1 MINGKI
7 IKGIGGF
14 YYVDTELGIYE
25 CRARGIFRKDKI
37 TPLVGD
43 RVKISIVDEESKKG
57 VVEEIDKRY
66 TELVRPPIANVDKA
80 LIVFAITN
88 PKPNLSLLDRF
99 IVLAEKENL
108 EIVIVLTK
116 ADLDE
121 DSMLDEL
128 KGIYELSGYKV
139 IPVSN
144 KTKLNIDKIKEE
156 LKNNVVVFA
165 GPSGVGKS
173 SLLNEYELS
182 GYKVIP
188 VSNKTK
194 LNIDKIKEELKNNV
208 VVFAGPSGVGK
219 SSLLNEVDKNFK
231 LQIGEV
237 SDKIK
242 RGRHTTR
249 HAELLKLEC
258 GGMVA
263 DTPGFSSLTLD
274 DIEDV
279 DLKSYF
285 IEFDEF
291 DDCRFGSRCVHE
303 NEPSCSV
310 KEAVEEGKISKK
322 RYDSYIQLL
331 NEIRQGKRRY

>member
-1 MINGKI
+1 MLNGKI

-14 YYVDTELGIYE
+14 YYVDTENGLYE
-25 CRARGIFRKDKI
+25 CRARGIFRKQKI

-43 RVKISIVDEESKKG
+43 RASISVVDEETKKG
-57 VVEEIDKRY
+57 VVEEIDKRD

-80 LIVFAITN
+80 LIVFAIKD

-108 EIVIVLTK
+108 DIVIVLTK
-116 ADLDE
+116 SDLDE
-121 DSMLDEL
+121 DNTLEEL
-128 KGIYELSGYKV
+128 KDIYELSGYKV

-156 LKNNVVVFA
+156 LRDSVVVFA

-173 SLLNEYELS
+173 SLLNE
-182 GYKVIP
+182 
-188 VSNKTK
+188 
-194 LNIDKIKEELKNNV
+194 ID
-208 VVFAGPSGVGK
+208 G
-219 SSLLNEVDKNFK
+219 NFQ
-231 LQIGEV
+231 LQTGEV

-242 RGRHTTR
+242 RGKHTTR

-263 DTPGFSSLTLD
+263 DTPGFSSLTLE
-274 DIEDV
+274 DIEETE
-279 DLKSYF
+279 LKEYF

-291 DDCRFGSRCVHE
+291 DDCKFGSRCIHE
-303 NEPSCSV
+303 NEPSCAV
-310 KEAVEEGKISKK
+310 KEAVEKGEISKQ
-322 RYDSYIQLL
+322 RYESYIQLL
-331 NEIRQGKRRY
+331 NEMRQGKRRY

>member
-14 YYVDTELGIYE
+14 YYVDTENGLYE
-25 CRARGIFRKDKI
+25 CRARGIFRKEKV

-43 RVKISIVDEESKKG
+43 RVSISVVDEDNKKG
-57 VVEEIDKRY
+57 VVEEIDKRD

-80 LIVFAITN
+80 LIVFAIKN

-116 ADLDE
+116 ADLDDDNTLE
-121 DSMLDEL
+121 EL
-128 KGIYELSGYKV
+128 KRVYELSGYKV

-156 LKNNVVVFA
+156 LSGNVVVFA

-173 SLLNEYELS
+173 SLLNE
-182 GYKVIP
+182 
-188 VSNKTK
+188 
-194 LNIDKIKEELKNNV
+194 ID
-208 VVFAGPSGVGK
+208 S
-219 SSLLNEVDKNFK
+219 NFK
-231 LQIGEV
+231 LQTGEV
-237 SDKIK
+237 SEKIK
-242 RGRHTTR
+242 RGKHTTR
-249 HAELLKLEC
+249 HAELLKLDC
-258 GGMVA
+258 GAMVA

-274 DIEDV
+274 DISETE
-279 DLKSYF
+279 LKDYF
-285 IEFDEF
+285 IEFDDF
-291 DDCRFGSRCVHE
+291 DTCRFGSRCVHE
-303 NEPSCSV
+303 NEPSCAI
-310 KEAVEEGKISKK
+310 KEAAQNGEISKK

>member
-1 MINGKI
+1 MLNGKI

-14 YYVDTELGIYE
+14 YYVDTENGLYE
-25 CRARGIFRKDKI
+25 CRARGIFRKEKI

-43 RVKISIVDEESKKG
+43 RVVISVVDEENKKG
-57 VVEEIDKRY
+57 VVEEIDERD

-80 LIVFAITN
+80 LIVFAIKN
-88 PKPNLSLLDRF
+88 PSPNLSLLDRF

-108 EIVIVLTK
+108 EIVIILTK
-116 ADLDE
+116 ADLDDGE
-121 DSMLDEL
+121 EL
-128 KGIYELSGYKV
+128 NKIKEIYELSGYKV

-144 KTKLNIDKIKEE
+144 RQKLNIDKVKEE
-156 LKNNVVVFA
+156 LNGNVVVFA

-173 SLLNEYELS
+173 SLLNEIDQNFELQ
-182 GYKVIP
+182 
-188 VSNKTK
+188 T
-194 LNIDKIKEELKNNV
+194 
-208 VVFAGPSGVGK
+208 
-219 SSLLNEVDKNFK
+219 
-231 LQIGEV
+231 GEV

-242 RGRHTTR
+242 RGKHTTR

-274 DIEDV
+274 DIDETE
-279 DLKSYF
+279 LKEYF
-285 IEFDEF
+285 IEFNDF
-291 DDCRFGSRCVHE
+291 DDCRFGSRCIHE

-310 KEAVEEGKISKK
+310 KEAVENGEISKK

>member
-14 YYVDTELGIYE
+14 YYVDTENGVYE
-25 CRARGIFRKDKI
+25 CRARGIFRKEKI

-43 RVKISIVDEESKKG
+43 RVKMSIVDEESKKG
-57 VVEEIDKRY
+57 VVEEIDKRD
-66 TELVRPPIANVDKA
+66 TELIRPPIANVDKA
-80 LIVFAITN
+80 LIVFAVKN
-88 PKPNLSLLDRF
+88 PKPHLSLLDRF

-116 ADLDE
+116 ADLDDDNTLE
-121 DSMLDEL
+121 KITS
-128 KGIYELSGYKV
+128 IYELSGYKV

-144 KTKLNIDKIKEE
+144 KTKLNINAIKEE
-156 LKNNVVVFA
+156 LKDSVVVFA

-173 SLLNEYELS
+173 SLLNE
-182 GYKVIP
+182 
-188 VSNKTK
+188 
-194 LNIDKIKEELKNNV
+194 IDE
-208 VVFAGPSGVGK
+208 
-219 SSLLNEVDKNFK
+219 NFK
-231 LQIGEV
+231 LQTGEV

-242 RGRHTTR
+242 RGKHTTR

-274 DIEDV
+274 DIDENE
-279 DLKSYF
+279 LKEYF
-285 IEFDEF
+285 IEFEEHDE
-291 DDCRFGSRCVHE
+291 CKFGSRCIHE
-303 NEPSCSV
+303 NEPSCAV
-310 KEAVEEGKISKK
+310 KEAVKNGEISKK

-331 NEIRQGKRRY
+331 NEIRQSKMGKRRY

>member
-1 MINGKI
+1 MLNGQI

-14 YYVDTELGIYE
+14 YYVDTENGLYE
-25 CRARGIFRKDKI
+25 CRARGIFRKQKI

-43 RVKISIVDEESKKG
+43 RVSISVVDEVTKKG
-57 VVEEIDKRY
+57 VVEEIEKRD

-80 LIVFAITN
+80 LIVFAIKN

-116 ADLDE
+116 ADLDA
-121 DSMLDEL
+121 DNILDEL
-128 KGIYELSGYKV
+128 KNIYELSGYKV

-156 LKNNVVVFA
+156 LRGNIVVFA

-173 SLLNEYELS
+173 SLLNE
-182 GYKVIP
+182 I
-188 VSNKTK
+188 
-194 LNIDKIKEELKNNV
+194 
-208 VVFAGPSGVGK
+208 
-219 SSLLNEVDKNFK
+219 DKNFK
-231 LQIGEV
+231 LQTGEV

-242 RGRHTTR
+242 RGKHTTR

-258 GGMVA
+258 GGLVA

-274 DIEDV
+274 DIGETE
-279 DLKSYF
+279 LKEYF

-291 DDCRFGSRCVHE
+291 DNCRFGSRCVHE
-303 NEPSCSV
+303 NEPSCAV
-310 KEAVEEGKISKK
+310 KEAVENGEVSKQ
-322 RYDSYIQLL
+322 RYESYIQLL
-331 NEIRQGKRRY
+331 NEIKQGKRRY

>member
-14 YYVDTELGIYE
+14 YYVDTENGLYE
-25 CRARGIFRKDKI
+25 CRARGIFRKNKI

-43 RVKISIVDEESKKG
+43 RVSISVVDEENKKG
-57 VVEEIDKRY
+57 VVEEIEERD

-80 LIVFAITN
+80 LIVFAIKN
-88 PKPNLSLLDRF
+88 PSPNLSLLDRF

-108 EIVIVLTK
+108 EIVIVFTK
-116 ADLDE
+116 VDLDTDGE
-121 DSMLDEL
+121 LLGEL
-128 KGIYELSGYKV
+128 KDIYEVSGYKV
-139 IPVSN
+139 ISVSN
-144 KTKLNIDKIKEE
+144 KLKLNIDKIKEE
-156 LKNNVVVFA
+156 LKEN
-165 GPSGVGKS
+165 
-173 SLLNEYELS
+173 
-182 GYKVIP
+182 
-188 VSNKTK
+188 T
-194 LNIDKIKEELKNNV
+194 

-219 SSLLNEVDKNFK
+219 SSLLNEVDKNFELK
-231 LQIGEV
+231 TGEV

-242 RGRHTTR
+242 RGKHTTR

-274 DIEDV
+274 DIDESE
-279 DLKSYF
+279 LKEYF
-285 IEFDEF
+285 IEFDEV
-291 DDCRFGSRCVHE
+291 DTCKFGNKCIHE
-303 NEPSCSV
+303 NEPGCGV
-310 KEAVEEGKISKK
+310 KEAVEAGEISKI

>member
-14 YYVDTELGIYE
+14 YYVDTEKDLYE
-25 CRARGIFRKDKI
+25 CRARGIFRKNKI

-43 RVKISIVDEESKKG
+43 RVSISVVDEENKKG
-57 VVEEIDKRY
+57 VVEEIEERD

-80 LIVFAITN
+80 LIVFAIKN
-88 PKPNLSLLDRF
+88 PSPNLSLLDRF

-108 EIVIVLTK
+108 EIVIVFTK
-116 ADLDE
+116 VDLDT
-121 DSMLDEL
+121 DGKILDEL
-128 KGIYELSGYKV
+128 KSIYEVSGYKV

-144 KTKLNIDKIKEE
+144 KLKLNIDKIKEE
-156 LKNNVVVFA
+156 LKEN
-165 GPSGVGKS
+165 
-173 SLLNEYELS
+173 
-182 GYKVIP
+182 
-188 VSNKTK
+188 T
-194 LNIDKIKEELKNNV
+194 

-219 SSLLNEVDKNFK
+219 SSLLNEVDKNFELK
-231 LQIGEV
+231 TGEV

-242 RGRHTTR
+242 RGKHTTR

-274 DIEDV
+274 DIEESE
-279 DLKSYF
+279 LKEYF
-285 IEFDEF
+285 IEFEKHDE
-291 DDCRFGSRCVHE
+291 CRFGSRCIHE
-303 NEPSCSV
+303 NEPSCAV
-310 KEAVEEGKISKK
+310 KEAVENGEISKK

-331 NEIRQGKRRY
+331 NEIRSGKRRY

>member
-1 MINGKI
+1 MLKGKI

-14 YYVDTELGIYE
+14 YYVDTANGLYE
-25 CRARGIFRKDKI
+25 CRARGIFRKQKV

-43 RVKISIVDEESKKG
+43 RVSMSVVDEETKKG
-57 VVEEIDKRY
+57 VVEDIDKRD

-80 LIVFAITN
+80 LIVFAVKN

-116 ADLDE
+116 ADLDDE
-121 DSMLDEL
+121 NYINEL
-128 KGIYELSGYKV
+128 KAIYELSGYKV

-144 KTKLNIDKIKEE
+144 KTKLNIEKIKEE
-156 LKNNVVVFA
+156 LKDCVVVFA

-173 SLLNEYELS
+173 SLLNE
-182 GYKVIP
+182 
-188 VSNKTK
+188 
-194 LNIDKIKEELKNNV
+194 IDKKFEL
-208 VVFAGPSGVGK
+208 
-219 SSLLNEVDKNFK
+219 
-231 LQIGEV
+231 QTGEV

-242 RGRHTTR
+242 RGKHTTR
-249 HAELLKLEC
+249 HAELLKLEI

-274 DIEDV
+274 DILDYE
-279 DLKSYF
+279 LKDYF
-285 IEFDEF
+285 IEFDNF
-291 DDCRFGSRCVHE
+291 DDCRFGSKCIHQ
-303 NEPSCSV
+303 NEPNCAV
-310 KEAVEEGKISKK
+310 KEAVGNGKISKE

>member
-1 MINGKI
+1 MLQGKI

-14 YYVDTELGIYE
+14 YYVDTENGVYE

-57 VVEEIDKRY
+57 VVEEIDKRD
-66 TELVRPPIANVDKA
+66 TELIRPPIANVDKA
-80 LIVFAITN
+80 LIVFAVKN
-88 PKPNLSLLDRF
+88 PRPHLSLLDRF

-116 ADLDE
+116 ADLDDDNTLE
-121 DSMLDEL
+121 KITS
-128 KGIYELSGYKV
+128 IYELSGYKV

-144 KTKLNIDKIKEE
+144 KTKLNIEAIKEE
-156 LKNNVVVFA
+156 LKDSVVVFA

-173 SLLNEYELS
+173 SLLNE
-182 GYKVIP
+182 
-188 VSNKTK
+188 
-194 LNIDKIKEELKNNV
+194 IDE
-208 VVFAGPSGVGK
+208 
-219 SSLLNEVDKNFK
+219 NFK
-231 LQIGEV
+231 LQTGEV

-242 RGRHTTR
+242 RGKHTTR

-274 DIEDV
+274 DIDEDE
-279 DLKSYF
+279 LKEYF
-285 IEFDEF
+285 IEFYEHDG
-291 DDCRFGSRCVHE
+291 CKFGSRCIHE
-303 NEPSCSV
+303 NEPSCAV
-310 KEAVEEGKISKK
+310 KEAVENGEISKK

-331 NEIRQGKRRY
+331 NEIRQSKMGKRRY